1 MVLLERD
8 RLTSGTTWHAAG
20 LMTCFGSFSETNTGI
35 RLYSRD
41 LYARLEAETGQAT
54 GFKPVGLIEAAA
66 DADRLE
72 EYRRVAAFQRHLG
85 LEVEEISPAEIVASC
100 SPGRRPTTCSPA
112 STYPATAGSTRST

>member
-1 MVLLERD
+1 
-8 RLTSGTTWHAAG
+8 
-20 LMTCFGSFSETNTGI
+20 MTCFGSFSETNTAI

-41 LYARLEAETGQAT
+41 LYARLEEETGQAT

-85 LEVEEISPAEIVASC
+85 LEVEEISPARDVQAV
-100 SPGRRPTTCSPA
+100 PLGAGPTTCSPA
-112 STYPATAGSTRST
+112 STSPATGGSTRST

>member
-1 MVLLERD
+1 MLLERD

-20 LMTCFGSFSETNTGI
+20 LMTCFGSFSETSTGI

-41 LYARLEAETGQAT
+41 LYAKLEAETGQAT

-85 LEVEEISPAEIVASC
+85 LEVDEISPREMC
-100 SPGRRPTTCSPA
+100 DLFPGRRPTTCWPA
-112 STYPATAGSTRST
+112 STCPATGGSTPST